1 MESVEVAY
9 KNLSLTQ
16 FLEFLD
22 QGKCAWVVK
31 RLSGNDT
38 GVTGGH
44 QAGIYVPRSFMNVI
58 VPEIVT
64 TAIYNPTKGVDCFIA
79 SHDCLKKD
87 VQAKYYNNKFF
98 PERKLKKKYNEFRFT
113 RWIGTP
119 LHDKENT
126 GSVCILADG
135 SNDYEK
141 TLVCWICKDVDEE
154 ELVETWLGK
163 EIEPG
168 FMYNSSDSNAETI
181 NSSLFKC
188 LPRSW
193 FNTFP
198 SGREIFEF
206 IEKKIPCSGQLKTL
220 DDLLLRRRAFEFKVF
235 SEIERRD
242 VLPNIKTGFD
252 SVDKFIQY
260 ANSVANR
267 RKSRT
272 GTSLELHLE
281 SIFRNEKLHFEA
293 QVVTEQNKK
302 PDFVFPSARAYHN
315 AAFPSEKLH
324 MLASKTC
331 CKDRWRQV
339 ITEADRISTKHLFT
353 LQEGVSSN
361 QLSEMYHH
369 GIIIVVPRPLVKK
382 FPREYRSKI
391 MDLTGFVGFIKNSQ
405 KNYFDPSHV

>member
-1 MESVEVAY
+1 MDSVEVAF

-22 QGKCAWVVK
+22 QEKCAWVVK

-38 GVTGGH
+38 GITGGH
-44 QAGIYVPRSFMNVI
+44 QAGIYVPQSFMKVV

-64 TAIYNPTKGVDCFIA
+64 TKIYNPTKEVDCFIV

-98 PERKLKKKYNEFRFT
+98 PERELKKKYNEFRFT
-113 RWIGTP
+113 RWAGTP
-119 LHDKENT
+119 LQDKENT
-126 GSVCILADG
+126 GSISILAGG
-135 SNDYEK
+135 SESRER
-141 TLVCWICKDVDEE
+141 TLVCWVCTTVDEE

-163 EIEPG
+163 EVEPG
-168 FMYNSSDSNAETI
+168 FMYNSSNFNAETI
-181 NSSLFKC
+181 NSNLFKC
-188 LPRSW
+188 LPKSW
-193 FNTFP
+193 FQSFP

-206 IEKKIPCSGQLKTL
+206 IEKRIPCSGQLKTL
-220 DDLLLRRRAFEFKVF
+220 DDLLLRRRSFEFNVF

-281 SIFRNEKLHFEA
+281 SIFRHEKLQFET
-293 QVVTEQNKK
+293 QVVTEQYKK
-302 PDFVFPSARAYHN
+302 PDFIFPSARAYHDVL
-315 AAFPSEKLH
+315 FPEKKLH

-339 ITEADRISTKHLFT
+339 INEADRISSKHLFT

-369 GIIIVVPRPLVKK
+369 GIILVVPSPLITK
-382 FPREYRSKI
+382 FPREYQTKI
-391 MDLTGFVGFIKNSQ
+391 LNLMEFVGFIKDSQ
-405 KNYFDPSHV
+405 STSKM